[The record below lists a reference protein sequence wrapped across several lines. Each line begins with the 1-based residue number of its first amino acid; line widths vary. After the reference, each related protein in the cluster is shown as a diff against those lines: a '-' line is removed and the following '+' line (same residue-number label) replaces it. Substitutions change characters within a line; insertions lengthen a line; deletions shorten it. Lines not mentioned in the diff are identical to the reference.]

1 MDSWHRFKGRKISNH
16 RVSCRGIL
24 AIDIPEIFRGD
35 VKVWNLSECRVW
47 LTEDSFGDNLD
58 TWIPLSNRFQCSVS
72 KNWKRLFTFS
82 LSSNVIPKKLRESNK
97 AVLLQK
103 EIFDEEE
110 QTRQGFV
117 NGDISERK
125 RGVGWGVDEVCT
137 LALHTAHCSLA
148 MHSVHRESGFNGR
161 WRDGFSHFPTVVCCV
176 LFTSDKEDSITTHWH
191 DIY

>member
-1 MDSWHRFKGRKISNH
+1 MPWNFSHWYSRDFQRRCEKCEIYLNVGEGLADGGFFWRQSWHLDSSLKSISMP
-16 RVSCRGIL
+16 CQQEL
-24 AIDIPEIFRGD
+24 KKP
-35 VKVWNLSECRVW
+35 
-47 LTEDSFGDNLD
+47 
-58 TWIPLSNRFQCSVS
+58 
-72 KNWKRLFTFS
+72 RLFTFS
-82 LSSNVIPKKLRESNK
+82 RSSNVIPKKLRESNK

-148 MHSVHRESGFNGR
+148 MHTVHRESGFNGR

>member
-1 MDSWHRFKGRKISNH
+1 M
-16 RVSCRGIL
+16 
-24 AIDIPEIFRGD
+24 
-35 VKVWNLSECRVW
+35 
-47 LTEDSFGDNLD
+47 
-58 TWIPLSNRFQCSVS
+58 
-72 KNWKRLFTFS
+72 
-82 LSSNVIPKKLRESNK
+82 RESNK

-137 LALHTAHCSLA
+137 LALHTAHCTLNT
-148 MHSVHRESGFNGR
+148 VHRESGFNGR

-176 LFTSDKEDSITTHWH
+176 LFTSDKEDSITTH
-191 DIY
+191 